1 MDIDLKPFF
10 KKYEDL
16 SSMADNVFER
26 VRKEFPECV
35 KCKAECSDCCY
46 ALFDLTL
53 IEALYISFHFYKNYK
68 EKRRIAIIDEANR
81 ADRKIYKLKKKAH
94 KDFES
99 GKNETE
105 ILMEMAKEKV
115 RCPLLNSND
124 MCDLYH
130 NRPITC
136 RLYGIPT
143 SISGLGHT
151 CGISGFKEG
160 REYPTVNLD
169 KIQARLYAISDE
181 LAEAL
186 NTKYSKLGEMLVPLS
201 MAILTEYNE
210 EYLGFNTREDETI
223 EEAKKGG
230 RDE

>member
-16 SSMADNVFER
+16 SSMADKVFEK
-26 VRKEFPECV
+26 VKKEFPECV
-35 KCKAECSDCCY
+35 KCKAECSDCCH

-53 IEALYISFHFYKNYK
+53 IEALCISFHFYKNYK
-68 EKRRIAIIDEANR
+68 GEKRTKLIDKASR
-81 ADRKIYKLKKKAH
+81 ADRKIYKLKKKAY
-94 KDFES
+94 KDLES

-143 SISGLGHT
+143 SIRGIGHT

-160 REYPTVNLD
+160 QSYPTVNLD
-169 KIQARLYAISDE
+169 KIQTKLYEISDE
-181 LAEAL
+181 LAQAL
-186 NTKYSKLGEMLVPLS
+186 KTKYSKLGEMLVPLS
-201 MAILTEYNE
+201 MAILTEYSE
-210 EYLGFNTREDETI
+210 EYLGVNTQEDETVG
-223 EEAKKGG
+223 EKK
-230 RDE
+230 